1 MTSSI
6 KGFDTTS
13 SITTVCIECRYAE
26 VMFYFDV
33 MLIFIVI
40 LIVVKLSAVML
51 GVVLLSVVAP
61 YIRHRHLYYELT
73 FW

>member
-13 SITTVCIECRYAE
+13 SITTECRYAE

-33 MLIFIVI
+33 MLIFIVM

-51 GVVLLSVVAP
+51 CVALLSVVAP
-61 YIRHRHLYYELT
+61 SIRHRHLYYELT

>member
-13 SITTVCIECRYAE
+13 SITTECRYAE
-26 VMFYFDV
+26 VLFYFDV
-33 MLIFIVI
+33 MLIFIII
-40 LIVVKLSAVML
+40 LIVVKLIAVML

-61 YIRHRHLYYELT
+61 YIRHCHLYYELT
-73 FW
+73 FG